1 MKTQE
6 EYKELVLNGF
16 PGKQRTLEFIRKF
29 HGKQKDRAKQPY
41 WQHPYRVAMRS
52 LIEIDKFFKVIERN
66 GYKFVPWEKAYIELI
81 VYMLC
86 LCHDLYEDTNVKDE
100 DLKELGFN
108 DEFIFILKEYLTH
121 PSNIPYN
128 QYINHISQNVYAT
141 LTKMSD
147 LVDNLDLSRL
157 EGKQLKETDF
167 ERIQKYLD
175 SYHFLFKSLD
185 TQIID

>member
-6 EYKELVLNGF
+6 EYKDFVLNKF
-16 PGKQRTLEFIRKF
+16 PGKQKTLEFIRKF

-52 LIEIDKFFKVIERN
+52 LVEVDKFFKVFEQD
-66 GYKFVPWEKAYIELI
+66 GYKFIPYEKAYIENM
-81 VYMLC
+81 VYFLC

-100 DLKELGFN
+100 DLKDLGFN

-121 PSNIPYN
+121 QQNIPYK
-128 QYINHISQNVYAT
+128 QYINHISQNLYAT
-141 LTKMSD
+141 LTKMAD

-175 SYHFLFKSLD
+175 SYHFLLKSLD

>member
-6 EYKELVLNGF
+6 EYKDFVLNKF
-16 PGKQRTLEFIRKF
+16 PGKQKTLEFIRKF

-52 LIEIDKFFKVIERN
+52 LVEVDKFFKVFEQD
-66 GYKFVPWEKAYIELI
+66 GYKFIPYEKAYIENM
-81 VYMLC
+81 VYFLC

-100 DLKELGFN
+100 DLKDLGFN

-121 PSNIPYN
+121 QQNIPYR
-128 QYINHISQNVYAT
+128 QYINHISQNLYAT
-141 LTKMSD
+141 LTKMAD

-175 SYHFLFKSLD
+175 SYHFLLKSLD